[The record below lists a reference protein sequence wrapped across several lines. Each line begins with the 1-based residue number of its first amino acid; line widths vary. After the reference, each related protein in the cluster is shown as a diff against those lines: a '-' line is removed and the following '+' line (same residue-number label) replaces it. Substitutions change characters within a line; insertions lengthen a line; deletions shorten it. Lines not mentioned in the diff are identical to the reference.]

1 MAVYD
6 SYSQGSTYPWLT
18 VGGTSFSSPAWA
30 AMIGIT
36 DEICANHGLP
46 SLDGRNDTLP
56 ALYQVYSD
64 PARYATDFHDVTSG
78 SNGDSAAA
86 GYDLVTGLGS
96 SEGQPPLAGPGG
108 PDDSAHGSGSTPS
121 LTGGT
126 LATGTTTLS
135 ISFNRTVV
143 GGNVAANYALQSV
156 GPDGLLG
163 TADDT
168 TVPLTAAY
176 SGTTT
181 TLAFRHWLRERLP
194 PDRLRHDYRSR
205 RATSSTATRTE
216 QPGGDWI
223 RDFVVVLSNTT
234 GVPRG
239 EPDPC

>member
-18 VGGTSFSSPAWA
+18 VGGTSSSPAWA

-36 DEICANHGLP
+36 DAIGAIPRSVVARWPERHLAG
-46 SLDGRNDTLP
+46 
-56 ALYQVYSD
+56 LYQVYSD

-78 SNGDSAAA
+78 SNGDSAA
-86 GYDLVTGLGS
+86 GYDLVTGLGT
-96 SEGQPPLAGPGG
+96 PKANLLLPDLAGLTILPTV
-108 PDDSAHGSGSTPS
+108 SGSTPS

-163 TADDT
+163 TADER
-168 TVPLTAAY
+168 
-176 SGTTT
+176 S
-181 TLAFRHWLRERLP
+181 FR
-194 PDRLRHDYRSR
+194 
-205 RATSSTATRTE
+205 
-216 QPGGDWI
+216 
-223 RDFVVVLSNTT
+223 
-234 GVPRG
+234 
-239 EPDPC
+239 